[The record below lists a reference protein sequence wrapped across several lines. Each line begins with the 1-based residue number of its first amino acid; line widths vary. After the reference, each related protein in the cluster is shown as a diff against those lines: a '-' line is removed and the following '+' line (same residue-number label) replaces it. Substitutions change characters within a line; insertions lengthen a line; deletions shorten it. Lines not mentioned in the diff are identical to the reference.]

1 MEGRV
6 EVNYNNQGWGTVC
19 DDYWSLADAHVAC
32 RMLGYGMATRASWG
46 AEFGRG
52 EGSILLDDVRCV
64 GNESSLLRCSHSVI
78 GVHNCRHYE
87 DAGVVC
93 SGTVRWWR

>member
-1 MEGRV
+1 MEGRI

-32 RMLGYGMATRASWG
+32 RMLGYGMATSATSRAS
-46 AEFGRG
+46 FGQ
-52 EGSILLDDVRCV
+52 GSGQIWLDDVWCL
-64 GNESSLLRCSHSVI
+64 GNEITLLRCSHSVL
-78 GVHNCRHYE
+78 GVHNCLHSE

-93 SGTVRWWR
+93 SGRHQV